1 MLRPVLRRFRE
12 DPGYVITFVL
22 TLGLGI
28 GATTAIFSAVE
39 GVLIRPLP
47 YPNADRIVYV
57 EHPETRTGREN
68 ASFSFVE
75 IADYRTQAVSMDELV
90 EYGDWQFNVVGQG
103 EPHLAHGGLV
113 TSNYFKVLNIRAA
126 LGRALIA
133 DDDVDKAPAVAVLT
147 HEYWQRVFGGDPAVV
162 GRVIEL
168 TNVATT
174 VVGVL
179 EPGSHYAGTER
190 AELYANYSTNSHYM
204 SASMQE
210 ERTHRMT
217 DVYGLMRRGVTLEQ
231 ARAEMD
237 AINARLKAAYPP
249 AYPEERG
256 YALRIR
262 PWRDVLVED
271 ARPTLLIL
279 MGAVAL
285 VLIVAAANV
294 GNLTLAR
301 LVRRERELAVRA
313 ALGASAGQLRRQLL
327 TEHLFLAAAGSLVGV
342 FVAWLALDLL
352 VDYAA
357 RMTLR
362 SEEVGINPSVMT
374 FSLVVGSVV
383 AVLFAW
389 VPRLPVAAAS
399 TLAVSGGGGR
409 TTTGRA
415 ERRMQRVLVAG
426 QVAVSFVVLCGAGL
440 LARSLVNLEQVDRGL
455 DTHGVV
461 ALKAPNMTRTSPDAN
476 RALFDELTAR
486 IAAFPG
492 VEAVATAASAPYD
505 TVSVYPWKIRVEGA
519 SPELLEK
526 PVPLLTQSVSPS
538 YFDTVRLPIVEGREF
553 SSEDVAGA
561 PRALVINQTLA
572 DRLFG
577 DTSPIGRKIQWSFDG
592 QSWNGWRTIVGV
604 ARDARELG
612 PGSPP
617 VATTYESAVQNMPG
631 PAVLIRAAGDPTGVA
646 REAARLIHEMD
657 PRRPV
662 TDVWT
667 LDAALGERIAPSR
680 LNASLFGVFALL
692 AVTIASVGLAGVLAF
707 AVSERRREFGIRMAL
722 GSDPGRILRGVV
734 AEGLAMAAAGLG
746 LGVMAAVALG
756 RFVDKLLFGIAPTD
770 PVTLAGVALA
780 LILIAAAASWVPAR
794 RATAVAPSEALRV

>member
-1 MLRPVLRRFRE
+1 MLRPILRRLRE
-12 DPGYVITFVL
+12 DPGYVIAFVL

-47 YPNADRIVYV
+47 YPNADRIVYIQ
-57 EHPETRTGREN
+57 HPETRTGLEN

-75 IADYRTQAVSMDELV
+75 VADYRSQAASMDELV

-103 EPHLAHGGLV
+103 EPHLAYGGLV
-113 TSNYFKVLNIRAA
+113 TSNYFKVLNIRAH
-126 LGRALIA
+126 LGRTLIA

-147 HEYWQRVFGGDPAVV
+147 WEYWQRVFGGDPTVV

-179 EPGSHYAGTER
+179 DPGSHYAGTER
-190 AELYANYSTNSHYM
+190 AELYANYSTNAHYM
-204 SASMQE
+204 GASMQE

-217 DVYGLMRRGVTLEQ
+217 DVYGLMRRGVALEQ

-237 AINARLKAAYPP
+237 AINARLKSAYPTAYPP
-249 AYPEERG
+249 ERG
-256 YALRIR
+256 FALRIR

-285 VLIVAAANV
+285 VLVVAAANV

-301 LVRRERELAVRA
+301 LVRREREMAMRA
-313 ALGASAGQLRRQLL
+313 ALGATPGQLRRQLL

-342 FVAWLALDLL
+342 VVAWLALDLL

-362 SEEVGINPSVMT
+362 SEEVGINSTVMT

-409 TTTGRA
+409 STISRA
-415 ERRMQRVLVAG
+415 ERRLQRVLVAG
-426 QVAVSFVVLCGAGL
+426 QVAVSFVVLVGAGL
-440 LARSLVNLEQVDRGL
+440 LARSLVNLEQVDRGF
-455 DTHGVV
+455 DTTGVV
-461 ALKAPNMTRTSPDAN
+461 ALKAPNMIRTAPDAN
-476 RALFDELTAR
+476 RALFDEVSAR

-492 VEAVATAASAPYD
+492 VEAVATAATAPYD
-505 TVSVYPWKIRVEGA
+505 TVAVYAWQIRVEGR
-519 SPELLEK
+519 SPEVLEE
-526 PVPLLTQSVSPS
+526 PVQLMTQTVSAS
-538 YFDTVRLPIVEGREF
+538 YFDTVRLPILEGRRF
-553 SSEDVAGA
+553 TAEDVAGA
-561 PRALVINQTLA
+561 PRALVINRMLA

-577 DTSPIGRKIQWSFDG
+577 GASPIGRKIQWSFDG
-592 QSWNGWRTIVGV
+592 NSWNGWRTIVGV
-604 ARDARELG
+604 AADVRELG

-617 VATTYESAVQNMPG
+617 VATTYESAVQSAPG
-631 PAVLIRAAGDPTGVA
+631 PAVLIRTAGDPTGVI

-667 LDAALGERIAPSR
+667 LDSALGERIAPSR

-692 AVTIASVGLAGVLAF
+692 AVTIASVGLTGVLAF

-722 GSDPGRILRGVV
+722 GSEPGRILRGVV
-734 AEGLAMAAAGLG
+734 GEGLVMAGAGLV
-746 LGVMAAVALG
+746 LGVVVAIGLS
-756 RFVDKLLFGIAPTD
+756 RFVEELLFGVEATD
-770 PVTLAGVALA
+770 PATLAAVGVVL
-780 LILIAAAASWVPAR
+780 LVIAAAASWLPAR
-794 RATAVAPSEALRV
+794 QATAVPPSEALRA